1 MNKRNN
7 KIKQSIELEK
17 YKEIYN
23 LSKEV
28 FDKELRRSEIIDEKA
43 SKYLTT
49 LTLLLGIFA
58 FFAERLINSNLSP
71 YQCLDLIQIIICV
84 ILLFLI
90 FATFIFVFL
99 ALKIRSLTMI
109 DLDTDTFLKHPTLDD
124 LYYKMSKKIENIFR
138 DNRDRINSKARK
150 LQTGY
155 ILTLIIVILLVTLA
169 ILFIFRSLKLQNN
182 NNNKASYSIFN
193 KFKNVKYPEFQLLE
207 KLPIEE
213 TSENKLNPNITTP
226 LFNFSADDSN
236 LLNQN

>member
-7 KIKQSIELEK
+7 KTKQSMELAK

-28 FDKELRRSEIIDEKA
+28 FDKELKRSEIIDEKA

-58 FFAERLINSNLSP
+58 FFAGRLMNSNLSP
-71 YQCLDLIQIIICV
+71 YHCLDLIQIIICV
-84 ILLFLI
+84 TLLLLF
-90 FATFIFVFL
+90 FATCIFVFS

-109 DLDTDTFLKHPTLDD
+109 DLDTDTFLKSTLDD
-124 LYYKMSKKIENIFR
+124 LYCNLSKKIE
-138 DNRDRINSKARK
+138 DNFKENRNKIDFKARR

-155 ILTLIIVILLVTLA
+155 ILTFTTVILLVTLA
-169 ILFIFRSLKLQNN
+169 ILFIFRSLKLQIN
-182 NNNKASYSIFN
+182 NNNKASYTSIFN
-193 KFKNVKYPEFQLLE
+193 KSKNVKYSEYQLLE
-207 KLPIEE
+207 KSPIEE
-213 TSENKLNPNITTP
+213 TSENKLNPNITPP
-226 LFNFSADDSN
+226 LFNLSADDSN

>member
-1 MNKRNN
+1 MTKRNN
-7 KIKQSIELEK
+7 KTKQSIELAK

-58 FFAERLINSNLSP
+58 FLAERLINSNLSP
-71 YQCLDLIQIIICV
+71 YHCLDLIQIIICV

-90 FATFIFVFL
+90 FTTFIFVFL

-124 LYYKMSKKIENIFR
+124 LYYNMSKTIENIFR
-138 DNRDRINSKARK
+138 NNRDRINSKSRK

-155 ILTLIIVILLVTLA
+155 ILTLITVILLATLS
-169 ILFIFRSLKLQNN
+169 ILFIFRSLKLQTNIN
-182 NNNKASYSIFN
+182 KKASYSIFN
-193 KFKNVKYPEFQLLE
+193 KFKNVKYPGYQLLE
-207 KLPIEE
+207 KSPIEE
-213 TSENKLNPNITTP
+213 TSENKLNPNITPP
-226 LFNFSADDSN
+226 LFNLSADD
-236 LLNQN
+236 